1 MRKGEIMDAVYQK
14 LSGLLFALFLHA
26 GLYCD
31 SLYPRRSIAPNADAE
46 WVIVGAGPAGIIV
59 VGLLLDLG
67 TDPKSITWLDP
78 EFNVGRLG
86 KYYSSVPGN
95 AKTKTYIE
103 FLQSC
108 QAFQDADSPAAAK
121 LFEMDQEAEYPL
133 EVIVEPLAEITQYLC
148 TKVNCKKDNLCSL
161 NFADDLWHIG
171 TSKECFTSSHV
182 VLAIG
187 ARPKK
192 LDYDCNQEIPLDLAL
207 DKESLRCYVDAH
219 DTVAVVGSAQSAI
232 LLLKYLSEICVGRVI
247 NFYRN
252 PIVFG
257 GESGLKA
264 ATARWAQDVLLKHPP
279 ANLVRMYNSCDALKA
294 WLPICTKIIYAVGF
308 ERNEIP
314 PISNAPYIDFDDRNG
329 IIGPR
334 LFGIGIAFPEKY
346 EDENG
351 KTQSAIGLVNF
362 LEYAQSILPTWMAT
376 KRPLSIYA
384 QFEELFDIQ
393 ML

>member
-1 MRKGEIMDAVYQK
+1 MDAVCQK
-14 LSGLLFALFLHA
+14 IGLLISLFLPA
-26 GLYCD
+26 GIYCD
-31 SLYPRRSIAPNADAE
+31 AWIPKRSMCPNADAE

-59 VGLLLDLG
+59 IGLLLDLG

-108 QAFQDADSPAAAK
+108 QAFQDAESPAAAK
-121 LFEMDQEAEYPL
+121 LFDMDQEVEYPL
-133 EVIVEPLAEITQYLC
+133 EVIVQPLAEISAYLC
-148 TKVNCKKDNLCSL
+148 TKVNCKRDSLCSL
-161 NFADDLWHIG
+161 NYVNDLWQVG

-187 ARPKK
+187 AHPKK
-192 LDYDCNQEIPLDLAL
+192 LDYDCGQEIPLDLAL
-207 DKESLRCYVDAH
+207 DKEVLRRHVTIQ

-232 LLLKYLSEICVGRVI
+232 LLLKYLSELCVGRVI

-252 PIVFG
+252 PIEFG

-279 ANLVRMYNSCDALKA
+279 ANLIRLYNSCDALKA

-308 ERNEIP
+308 ERNELPTIA
-314 PISNAPYIDFDDRNG
+314 NAPYIDFDDRNG

-351 KTQSAIGLVNF
+351 KTQSAIGLISF
-362 LEYAQSILPTWMAT
+362 LEYAQAILPTWMAT